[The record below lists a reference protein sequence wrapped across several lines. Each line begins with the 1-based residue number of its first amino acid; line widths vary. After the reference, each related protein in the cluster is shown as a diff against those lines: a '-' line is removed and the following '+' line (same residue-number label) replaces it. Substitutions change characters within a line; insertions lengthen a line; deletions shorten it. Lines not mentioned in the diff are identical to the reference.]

1 MVWEYLGKFG
11 KFCGIEGT
19 RQNFH
24 DIKGVGS
31 FFFEMDAHAQRRLA
45 YQVLCAPGTL
55 DEDQSALHCNVRLC
69 HCDWS
74 KSRSP

>member
-31 FFFEMDAHAQRRLA
+31 FFFEMDAHAQ
-45 YQVLCAPGTL
+45 VLGTPSTL
-55 DEDQSALHCNVRLC
+55 DDDQ
-69 HCDWS
+69 
-74 KSRSP
+74 